1 VKLIF
6 DLNSYLNM
14 ALLRGVDH
22 DDGRVVTGPDGKQ
35 TQVNSADYGVE
46 GFWDKV
52 SKDIDHF
59 GVAPRQCT
67 MVIDGTNSKA
77 TRRTF
82 LPQYKAG
89 RDKAPEVSE
98 QLNIAR
104 DRVSKMA
111 LHLGM
116 RVIQQKSYEADDV
129 IGYLCK
135 HLRSEPIVVCTA
147 DGDLS
152 VLVDDMV
159 SVWRLGEM
167 NVNPCGPFPHRY
179 IRLYKSLVGDTSDKI
194 PGAKGFGDAAWVDM
208 VRTFGLEGLDMMIE
222 LIENNQIKRL
232 VEDVADFKP
241 LQKIID
247 AEAMV
252 STSWRVAGLM
262 TDDINTMRKPWDLQA
277 GMVAQW
283 DELPDEMRVYAL
295 RSSYG
300 TKTLVTATNYKRV
313 YDAFAQRVGES
324 PFVALDIETSSSEE
338 SDEWIERVN
347 SMSEKTRGNKIDVL
361 GHELT
366 GMSLTFGA
374 NTQHTFYMSVDHR
387 DTNNITVDQ
396 CREMC
401 ELIPQRLHTV
411 IQNRQF
417 EFSVLYRTWGDKWL
431 DNGWHGFVPNAV
443 DTKIG
448 ASYVS
453 EGEPKGLKD
462 RSKSHLGYTQVTYEQ
477 VTTKS
482 GPVGSL
488 TGGEKVKEFD
498 QVVAP
503 AVYKEV
509 VITVEDEWVDD
520 DGEIHESVTEQVT
533 QELVTPEVTER
544 WESRQYKMR
553 ELTGKDVL
561 DYGCDDTIC
570 TAALHSHYQFV
581 MEVEGTWQ
589 IYLDVETLPEYLT
602 SLAFV
607 QGIPISLGKLAD
619 MERADNLKYD
629 AAWAKLREF
638 LMRSGWD
645 GTECPEFEGD
655 IEPSDVK
662 LALPMILGGELT
674 TKKRKLN
681 AIAMDIREQFPNNDY
696 AVVLSN
702 IVERNDVNELNKL
715 VRQRFD
721 GEPKIN
727 FNSPKQMQNLFY
739 RVLGIRPRIVNKMT
753 QKQRDEN
760 DVMRSAFK
768 KFSRIKDG
776 KPETY
781 TSEEWDALISKSST
795 DDDAVASALAL
806 DDLTDDRKE
815 VLRAYQSVRSIST
828 RRSLFYKPYKVLTHW
843 RDGRLHPSLNQCE
856 AATRRY
862 SSSGPN
868 VQQMEKGTET
878 IREVVLPA
886 GEDYVVVSLDLSGQE
901 LRLQAELSGDE
912 AMTSCYV
919 GDNKRDMHQLTAVAA
934 SLIMWGDEVQYDDLS
949 AMLESP
955 DLVVY
960 KKAKELRGDA
970 KTTNFATAYGAMAPK
985 VALTLMTD
993 EETAQAFI
1001 DAKAKAF
1008 PRLPVWMKE
1017 VQERAGERGY
1027 SLTMLGARRH
1037 LSEGLNAENKWDRMA
1052 AERQAGNFEIQG
1064 SGGEMLKLAMASMW
1078 SRGVF
1083 TGKYRAVFYAPVHDE
1098 VVFSCHRDD
1107 LLPVLREVH
1116 PCMIQQYATMKIP
1129 LESSISIGP
1138 TFGTQYE
1145 IGTTIDEAKIAE
1157 ALAKIFGG

>member
-1 VKLIF
+1 
-6 DLNSYLNM
+6 
-14 ALLRGVDH
+14 
-22 DDGRVVTGPDGKQ
+22 
-35 TQVNSADYGVE
+35 
-46 GFWDKV
+46 
-52 SKDIDHF
+52 
-59 GVAPRQCT
+59 

-167 NVNPCGPFPHRY
+167 NVNPCGPFPHKY

-232 VEDVADFKP
+232 AEDVADFKP

-262 TDDINTMRKPWDLQA
+262 TDQINTMRKPWDLRA

-283 DELPDEMRVYAL
+283 AELPDELRVHDL
-295 RSSYG
+295 HMFYG
-300 TKTLVTATNYKRV
+300 TKTLVTAGNYDRV
-313 YDAFAQRVGES
+313 YEGFANRVNES

-347 SMSEKTRGNKIDVL
+347 SISEKTRGNKLDVL

-374 NTQHTFYMSVDHR
+374 NTQHTFYMSVGHK
-387 DTNNITVDQ
+387 DTDNITVDQ
-396 CREMC
+396 CMEMV
-401 ELIPQRLHTV
+401 ELIPGRLHTI

-417 EFSVLYRTWGDKWL
+417 EFSVLYRTWGDKWE
-431 DNGWHGFVPNAV
+431 DNGWHGLVPNAL

-453 EGEPKGLKD
+453 EDVPKGLKE
-462 RSKSHLGYTQVTYEQ
+462 RSKLHLGYTQQTYEQ
-477 VTTKS
+477 TTTKS
-482 GPVGSL
+482 GALGFRK
-488 TGGEKVKEFD
+488 GGVKRREFD
-498 QVVAP
+498 QEVAP
-503 AVYKEV
+503 AVYKET
-509 VITVEDEWVDD
+509 VIEIDDEWVDD
-520 DGEIHESVTEQVT
+520 DGEIHQSKTEQVV
-533 QELVTPEVTER
+533 QELVTAPVVER
-544 WESRQYKMR
+544 WESRQFKMN
-553 ELTGKDVL
+553 ELTGREVL

-570 TAALHSHYQFV
+570 TAALHSHYWFI
-581 MEVEGTWQ
+581 MELENTLQVF
-589 IYLDVETLPEYLT
+589 LDVETLPEYLT

-607 QGIPISLGKLAD
+607 QGIPVSMGKLRQMEKAD
-619 MERADNLKYD
+619 DVRYEK
-629 AAWAKLREF
+629 AWAHLREF

-662 LALPMILGGELT
+662 LALPIILDGEFA
-674 TKKRKLN
+674 TKKRKLVG
-681 AIAMDIREQFPNNDY
+681 IAFDIREQFPNNDR
-696 AVVLSN
+696 AELLAA

-715 VRQRFD
+715 VRQHFD

-727 FNSPKQMQNLFY
+727 FSSPKQMQNLFY
-739 RVLGIRPRIVNKMT
+739 NVLGIKPRILNKMT
-753 QKQRDEN
+753 PKQRDEN
-760 DVMRSAFK
+760 KVMREAFT
-768 KFSRIKDG
+768 KFRKIKDG
-776 KPETY
+776 KDLTY
-781 TSEEWDALISKSST
+781 TKEEHEALISKSST

-806 DDLTDDRKE
+806 DDLTPERKA
-815 VLRAYQSVRSIST
+815 VLEAYQTVRSIGT

-843 RDGRLHPSLNQCE
+843 RDGRLHPSLNQSE
-856 AATRRY
+856 AATRRH
-862 SSSGPN
+862 SSSAPN
-868 VQQMEKGTET
+868 VQQMEKGEGG
-878 IREVVLPA
+878 IREVILPHA
-886 GEDYVVVSLDLSGQE
+886 DDCVVVSLDLSGQE

-919 GDNKRDMHQLTAVAA
+919 GDNKRDMHHLTAVAA
-934 SLIMWGDEVQYDDLS
+934 TVIMWGYGVHYDDFVR
-949 AMLESP
+949 MLES
-955 DLVVY
+955 DD
-960 KKAKELRGDA
+960 KEIKSKAKALRADA

-985 VALTLMTD
+985 IALTLMTD

-1001 DAKAKAF
+1001 DAKEKAF
-1008 PRLPVWMKE
+1008 PRLPEWNKE
-1017 VQERAGERGY
+1017 VQEIASRRGY

-1037 LSEGLNAENKWDRMA
+1037 LAEGLNAESKWDRMA

-1064 SGGEMLKLAMASMW
+1064 SGGEMLKLAMARMW
-1078 SRGVF
+1078 SRGIF
-1083 TGKYRAVFYAPVHDE
+1083 AGKYRAKFYAPIHDE

-1107 LLPVLREVH
+1107 LIAVLKEVH